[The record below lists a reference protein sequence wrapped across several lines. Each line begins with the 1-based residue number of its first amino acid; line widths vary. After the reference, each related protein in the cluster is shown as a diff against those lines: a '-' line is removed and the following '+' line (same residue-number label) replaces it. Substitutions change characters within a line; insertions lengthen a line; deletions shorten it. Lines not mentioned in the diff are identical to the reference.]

1 MRLANP
7 SRRVQVAVLLGWA
20 VLVVIAIPFASRQ
33 VSHLTSGGFEVAG
46 SQSVTAEKVLL
57 ERFPGQSGEEMG
69 LLLQW
74 QRGAVGQARLHRT
87 MEHIDAELAGRPDL
101 ELGPVLTH
109 HLPEG
114 HEVILRPIEIH
125 TSVRNGIDQA
135 TRLRSELHLGE
146 AGSGPISTELVGRSA
161 LVAAVHEESEKDA
174 RKAESIGAPLVLLIL
189 LVVFG
194 SFAAALLP
202 LLVGAAGVVL
212 TGALIYLI
220 SLDFAMS
227 VFVVNVASMIG
238 IGVAVDY
245 SLFMLARFREE
256 IAAGRSEREARE
268 TMLAT
273 SGRSI
278 AFAGITVALS
288 LSSIFLIDNVILR
301 SIAAGAMIVVLIAVL
316 VTVTAMPVTV
326 ALLGRRL
333 RAPSPLFRR
342 IGATLGRPLQR
353 WRRPHTTGFWERW
366 TARVMAHPAR
376 NAAAVTAVML
386 ALSAPLLA
394 LHLGVDTVRQLSP
407 GDPTRQG
414 AELATSLIKN
424 YVDSPIVVTATH
436 EGDAPRQAQA
446 LRKALKRQLKSE
458 PGIAWAE
465 PTRAGRNAVL
475 VEAAQKIDP
484 ESVRGQD
491 LVRRV
496 RARVEDFA
504 THWPGWTIATGG
516 TGATVVDASDQIS
529 GNLWKV
535 VLAVLVIS
543 FVILLVLLR
552 SIVLPLKAVLMNLLT
567 VGAASGVLVAVFQWG
582 WFQWAG
588 IERMGHLEI
597 YVPPLIFAVVF
608 GISMDYEVFLMTRI
622 RERYLAGSDNWTAV
636 IGGVASS
643 ARTIS
648 SAALIMVVVFS
659 TFVATGMPIIQEIGL
674 GSAVAIA
681 LDATLVRLV
690 LLPAAMGLLGDLNW
704 WLPRSLA
711 RLPGGSWGE
720 IGIQRSTEVGE

>member
-1 MRLANP
+1 VLQHRLP
-7 SRRVQVAVLLGWA
+7 
-20 VLVVIAIPFASRQ
+20 
-33 VSHLTSGGFEVAG
+33 H
-46 SQSVTAEKVLL
+46 
-57 ERFPGQSGEEMG
+57 
-69 LLLQW
+69 
-74 QRGAVGQARLHRT
+74 
-87 MEHIDAELAGRPDL
+87 
-101 ELGPVLTH
+101 
-109 HLPEG
+109 G

-135 TRLRSELHLGE
+135 SKLRSEVHFGE
-146 AGSGPISTELVGRSA
+146 ASSGPISTQLVGRAA
-161 LVAAVHEESEKDA
+161 LVAAVHEESETDA
-174 RKAESIGAPLVLLIL
+174 RKAESIGAPLVLVIL

-202 LLVGAAGVVL
+202 LLVGAASVVL

-256 IAAGRSEREARE
+256 IAAGSSEREARE

-278 AFAGITVALS
+278 AFAGVTVALS

-301 SIAAGAMIVVLIAVL
+301 SIATGAMIVVLIAVL
-316 VTVTAMPVTV
+316 VTVTAMPVAV

-333 RAPSPLFRR
+333 HGPSPLFRR
-342 IGATLGRPLQR
+342 IGAALSQPLQR
-353 WRRPHTTGFWERW
+353 RRRPHAIPFWERW

-386 ALSAPLLA
+386 VLAAPLLA
-394 LHLGVDTVRQLSP
+394 LDLGVDTVRQLSP
-407 GDPTRQG
+407 GDPTRQA
-414 AELATSLIKN
+414 AELATGLVKN

-436 EGDAPRQAQA
+436 DGDVPRQAQA
-446 LRKALKRQLKSE
+446 LRKALRRQLQSE

-465 PTRAGRNAVL
+465 PSRSGRDAVL

-484 ESVRGQD
+484 ESVAGQD

-496 RARVEDFA
+496 RARVEDLA

-516 TGATVVDASDQIS
+516 TGATVVDAADQIS

-535 VLAVLVIS
+535 VLAVLVIC
-543 FVILLVLLR
+543 FAVLLVLLR
-552 SIVLPLKAVLMNLLT
+552 SLVLPLKAVLMNLLS
-567 VGAASGVLVAVFQWG
+567 VGASYGVLVAIFQWG
-582 WFQWAG
+582 WLDWTG
-588 IERMGHLEI
+588 YHHPG
-597 YVPPLIFAVVF
+597 YVDTIVPALVLAVTF
-608 GISMDYEVFLMTRI
+608 GLSMDYEVFLLTRI
-622 RERYLAGSDNWTAV
+622 RERWLAHGDNERAV
-636 IGGVASS
+636 AEGLVGS
-643 ARTIS
+643 ARIIT
-648 SAALIMVVVFS
+648 SAAAVMVAVFAA
-659 TFVATGMPIIQEIGL
+659 FAVAGAPALKELGVGL
-674 GSAVAIA
+674 AVAIL

-690 LLPAAMGLLGDLNW
+690 VVPAAMRLLGDWNW
-704 WLPRSLA
+704 WLPRPLE
-711 RLPGGSWGE
+711 RVLPLPH
-720 IGIQRSTEVGE
+720 